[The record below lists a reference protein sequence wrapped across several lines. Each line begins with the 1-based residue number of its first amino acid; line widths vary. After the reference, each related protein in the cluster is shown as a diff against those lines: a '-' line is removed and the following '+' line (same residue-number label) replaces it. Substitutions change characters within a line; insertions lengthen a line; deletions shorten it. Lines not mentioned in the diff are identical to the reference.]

1 MSVECGNNARTDG
14 GHELVGEH
22 VYILLTIGVFGLF
35 MYTATNTQRIPYLLI
50 GANYHSRTFAS
61 YVQLSHARVHRVSI
75 PTGKHSI
82 DVSAQCAPRVR
93 LLLAHIDHMCE

>member
-35 MYTATNTQRIPYLLI
+35 MHTDVRATD
-50 GANYHSRTFAS
+50 S
-61 YVQLSHARVHRVSI
+61 
-75 PTGKHSI
+75 
-82 DVSAQCAPRVR
+82 
-93 LLLAHIDHMCE
+93 LLAHRRLA